1 MNDKKSAITAL
12 VFSLLMLITPM
23 ASAANVTTFS
33 SGESEILVEVRDS
46 PEYTNI
52 EDGTVTLPAGDTV
65 TSASVK
71 LSTGMATHNDHSTIN
86 GDTAQYVWDPAYN
99 VGQTEYSTLSDFTY
113 QEEIVKLVS
122 GGFSTDFERT
132 DAGFFDHT
140 QPPIFD
146 GTTWQHGSLS
156 EGTTLNDN
164 CNTGNGNCFK
174 T

>member
-65 TSASVK
+65 T
-71 LSTGMATHNDHSTIN
+71 
-86 GDTAQYVWDPAYN
+86 
-99 VGQTEYSTLSDFTY
+99 
-113 QEEIVKLVS
+113 
-122 GGFSTDFERT
+122 
-132 DAGFFDHT
+132 
-140 QPPIFD
+140 
-146 GTTWQHGSLS
+146 
-156 EGTTLNDN
+156 
-164 CNTGNGNCFK
+164 
-174 T
+174 